1 MNAPAS
7 LIKETLIALGV
18 ATVVIVA
25 AVTLAVRVL
34 RRKLVG

>member
-1 MNAPAS
+1 MNAS
-7 LIKETLIALGV
+7 LLRETLIALGV
-18 ATVVIVA
+18 PTVVIVV

>member
-1 MNAPAS
+1 MNAS
-7 LIKETLIALGV
+7 LLRETLIALGV
-18 ATVVIVA
+18 ATVVIVV